1 MNKRKNRILP
11 ITYRG
16 EDIDSSNHNGI
27 FTERNC
33 VNDQEIADRAFNGW
47 DFQISSLDDLIGDPC
62 WNLDL
67 YTHDPGGFVE
77 SFKKLYIRR
86 IIKK

>member
-16 EDIDSSNHNGI
+16 ENIDSSNHNAI

-33 VNDQEIADRAFNGW
+33 VNDDAIADRAFNGYI
-47 DFQISSLDDLIGDPC
+47 FEISGLDDLVGDPC

-67 YTHDPGGFVE
+67 YTHDPSGQVD
-77 SFKKLYIRR
+77 SLKKHFIRLLT
-86 IIKK
+86 KK

>member
-16 EDIDSSNHNGI
+16 ENIDSSNHSGI
-27 FTERNC
+27 FTERDC
-33 VNDQEIADRAFNGW
+33 VNDEEIVDRALNGYN
-47 DFQISSLDDLIGDPC
+47 FQISSLDDLVGDPC

-67 YTHDPGGFVE
+67 YTHDPEGLVD
-77 SFKKLYIRR
+77 SLRKHYIKILTKK
-86 IIKK
+86 